1 MKTRLWELPSHV
13 ILSFM
18 KNAKL
23 FQTTN
28 LLKTLFLIIE
38 GKFPIHFNEKSQQH
52 FGNLPGSVFSFHTY
66 QNNFLRASKRL
77 NELAY
82 KIKRLYLLLH

>member
-1 MKTRLWELPSHV
+1 MGNIKSCDPVIHEKCKTVSNNK
-13 ILSFM
+13 SFE
-18 KNAKL
+18 
-23 FQTTN
+23 
-28 LLKTLFLIIE
+28 TLFLIIE

-66 QNNFLRASKRL
+66 QHNFLRASKRL

-82 KIKRLYLLLH
+82 KITRLCLL